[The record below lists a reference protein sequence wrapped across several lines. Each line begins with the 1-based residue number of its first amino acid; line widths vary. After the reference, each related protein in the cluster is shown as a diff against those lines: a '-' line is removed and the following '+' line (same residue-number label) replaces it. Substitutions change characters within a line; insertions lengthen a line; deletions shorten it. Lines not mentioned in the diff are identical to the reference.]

1 MTTKQEL
8 KYIYVNGN
16 KFCANNEQH
25 DYVHEYDPMSILGDA
40 YYCVHCDDFQV
51 G

>member
-1 MTTKQEL
+1 MDTKQKLEFV
-8 KYIYVNGN
+8 YRNED
-16 KFCANNEQH
+16 KFCATYEQH
-25 DYVHEYDPMSILGDA
+25 EYVHEYDPTSILGDA